1 MLRTSVALG
10 KDVADTLIRAAEQ
23 GEEAEGKRLTGNC
36 DLIAMMTHG
45 RGGLQRLSMGSVTE
59 HVLGT
64 AKLPLLVVY
73 SVTTGGSN
81 AAGRIFKQAQLTV
94 WGDHMSDR
102 PEKMPLIVNE
112 LLAANGRARHDARLL
127 LRQSLRH
134 GASGVYEHA
143 DKQPGDHE
151 DYADQRDPHDG
162 QGRGIEAGI
171 RRDGG
176 EGVPEA

>member
-59 HVLGT
+59 HVLGA

-81 AAGRIFKQAQLTV
+81 AAGHVFKTV
-94 WGDHMSDR
+94 QDDHMSGR
-102 PEKMPLIVNE
+102 PEKCRSSSMNYSPPT
-112 LLAANGRARHDARLL
+112 A
-127 LRQSLRH
+127 
-134 GASGVYEHA
+134 
-143 DKQPGDHE
+143 
-151 DYADQRDPHDG
+151 
-162 QGRGIEAGI
+162 
-171 RRDGG
+171 
-176 EGVPEA
+176 

>member
-1 MLRTSVALG
+1 MQ
-10 KDVADTLIRAAEQ
+10 IQEPEPEQ
-23 GEEAEGKRLTGNC
+23 RQA
-36 DLIAMMTHG
+36 
-45 RGGLQRLSMGSVTE
+45 GSRVSGDILATISTRE
-59 HVLGT
+59 RST
-64 AKLPLLVVY
+64 R
-73 SVTTGGSN
+73 S
-81 AAGRIFKQAQLTV
+81 QLTV
-94 WGDHMSDR
+94 QGDHMSDR
-102 PEKMPLIVNE
+102 PEKMPLIVNK

-134 GASGVYEHA
+134 GAIGVDEHA
-143 DKQPGDHE
+143 HKQPGDHQ